1 MKMNYKIFC
10 DESCHLQNDGW
21 DTMTLGALKCQ
32 ESEYEKIKED
42 IKAIKLKHHTPFE
55 IKWTKL
61 SKSRI
66 GLYKELIDYFVDSSL
81 LFRVVMVLNKQDLDH
96 KVFNQ
101 THSDFYYKTYYL
113 VLWKI
118 MDPNDSY
125 KVYMDIKD
133 TRGKEA
139 LNKLTDVFEREQK
152 KGLPTPFMQHIRSD
166 ESQLLQLSDLLTGA
180 VSYKIRGI
188 KTSTI
193 KLELVDYIEQKLGI
207 VLNTTSSYNNQ
218 KFNSFIQDPK
228 KVLKK

>member
-1 MKMNYKIFC
+1 MNYKIFC

>member
-1 MKMNYKIFC
+1 MNYKIFC

-21 DTMTLGALKCQ
+21 DTMTLGALKC
-32 ESEYEKIKED
+32 SENDYETIKED

-61 SKSRI
+61 SESRLA
-66 GLYKELIDYFVDSSL
+66 LYKELIDYFVDSSL
-81 LFRVVMVLNKQDLDH
+81 TFRVVMVINKQDLDH

-118 MDPNDSY
+118 MNSSDSY
-125 KVYMDIKD
+125 KIYMDIKD

-152 KGLPTPFMQHIRSD
+152 KAY
-166 ESQLLQLSDLLTGA
+166 LLHLCN
-180 VSYKIRGI
+180 IF
-188 KTSTI
+188 
-193 KLELVDYIEQKLGI
+193 
-207 VLNTTSSYNNQ
+207 VLMNHNFYNYL
-218 KFNSFIQDPK
+218 IY
-228 KVLKK
+228 

>member
-1 MKMNYKIFC
+1 MNYKIFC

-21 DTMTLGALKCQ
+21 DTMTLGALKCP
-32 ESEYEKIKED
+32 ENDYEKIKED

-61 SKSRI
+61 SKSRLD
-66 GLYKELIDYFVDSSL
+66 LYKELIDYFVDSSL
-81 LFRVVMVLNKQDLDH
+81 TFRVVMVINKQDLDH

-101 THSDFYYKTYYL
+101 THSEFYYKTYYL

-118 MDPNDSY
+118 MSPNDSY
-125 KVYMDIKD
+125 KIYMDIKD

-152 KGLPTPFMQHIRSD
+152 KGLPTPYMQHIRSD

-180 VSYKIRGI
+180 VSYKIRNI
-188 KTSTI
+188 KTSGI
-193 KLELVDYIEQKLGI
+193 KLELINYIEQKLGI
-207 VLNTTSSYNNQ
+207 ILNTTSSFDYQ
-218 KFNSFIQDPK
+218 KFNRFIQDPK
-228 KVLKK
+228 KVLR